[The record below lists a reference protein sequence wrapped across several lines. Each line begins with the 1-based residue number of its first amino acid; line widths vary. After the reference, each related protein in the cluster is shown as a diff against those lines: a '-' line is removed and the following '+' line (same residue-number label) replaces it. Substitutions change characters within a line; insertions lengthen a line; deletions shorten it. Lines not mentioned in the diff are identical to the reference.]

1 MRIRTKFVLSGVALC
16 LALCSLPAVAQQP
29 VLNKQQ
35 AFPATVPA
43 GNYSGLA
50 WLGGDRYAVA
60 NDKSAQAGFHLMS
73 IRIDSISGQL
83 LEVRADSFVTSGQP
97 NRDEEGVCYVPQWN
111 TVWISGEADGQI
123 IEYQMDSQLTGRR
136 LNIPDEFRTAY
147 PNAGF
152 EALTYQQAT
161 HRFWTTSEQTLACD
175 GEQPTIINKVANRLR
190 LQSFDDQLQPAEQ
203 YWYESDA
210 TVVEQTEGTCVL
222 GVSGLAALDDGR
234 VVVLEREVYRKK
246 GYSDEQAMG
255 LIQPVE
261 YDTRNIGNPW
271 INYGNY
277 LMTTLI
283 PAVIA
288 FIVLMHTAYVIAR
301 ERQERTMKSWL
312 RRAGGNTLYALI
324 GKMIPYTAWYTLLCL
339 LANLIILQKQPCGH
353 GLMSFYLCLAGT
365 CITPNRC

>member
-1 MRIRTKFVLSGVALC
+1 MLSGVALC

-50 WLGGDRYAVA
+50 WLGGDRYAVV

-123 IEYQMDSQLTGRR
+123 IEYQMDGQLTGRR

-161 HRFWTTSEQTLACD
+161 HRFWTISEQTLACD
-175 GEQPTIINKVANRLR
+175 GEQPTNINKVANRLR

-210 TVVEQTEGTCVL
+210 TVVEQTECTANPRISAPSFMSSSTSSVPPCSSLATCYARNCSSSFAPRLTSPRVPL
-222 GVSGLAALDDGR
+222 PTMRAFASGLVLPTVDKCLSSWPIRKTSIAA
-234 VVVLEREVYRKK
+234 
-246 GYSDEQAMG
+246 
-255 LIQPVE
+255 
-261 YDTRNIGNPW
+261 T
-271 INYGNY
+271 
-277 LMTTLI
+277 
-283 PAVIA
+283 
-288 FIVLMHTAYVIAR
+288 
-301 ERQERTMKSWL
+301 
-312 RRAGGNTLYALI
+312 
-324 GKMIPYTAWYTLLCL
+324 
-339 LANLIILQKQPCGH
+339 
-353 GLMSFYLCLAGT
+353 
-365 CITPNRC
+365 